1 MEACSLQLIVP
12 SRSFDGW
19 SQLAICKA
27 MNMQFESESSPGF
40 AIGRVAY
47 LIRTGMAAVLKSAG
61 WPFSPEETQTLITL
75 LDAGEPLGMN
85 ELATLMI
92 RDPTTVKRQLDRLVE
107 QKFVERSASSEDARI
122 VMIGLTRR
130 GEQKL
135 QKVLPLLDDLRK
147 TTLKGISKSDLD
159 ATQNV
164 LRKMQKNLA
173 THLAKEKSCG

>member
-1 MEACSLQLIVP
+1 MH
-12 SRSFDGW
+12 FD
-19 SQLAICKA
+19 
-27 MNMQFESESSPGF
+27 SEGSPGF

-47 LIRTGMAAVLKSAG
+47 QIRSAMAAVLKSAS

-75 LDAGEPLGMN
+75 LDAGEPLSMN
-85 ELATLMI
+85 ELASRMI

-107 QKFVERSASSEDARI
+107 HQFVERNVSSEDARI

-135 QKVLPLLDDLRK
+135 ATVLPLLDDLRE
-147 TTLKGISKSDLD
+147 TTLKGISMSELE

-164 LRKMQKNLA
+164 LRKMQKNLMN
-173 THLAKEKSCG
+173 HISKE

>member
-1 MEACSLQLIVP
+1 MH
-12 SRSFDGW
+12 FD
-19 SQLAICKA
+19 
-27 MNMQFESESSPGF
+27 SESSPGF

-47 LIRTGMAAVLKSAG
+47 LIRSGMAAALKSAG

-75 LDAGEPLGMN
+75 LDAGDPLSMN
-85 ELATLMI
+85 DLASLMI

-107 QKFVERSASSEDARI
+107 HQFVERNVSSEDARI

-147 TTLKGISKSDLD
+147 TALTGISKSELD
-159 ATQNV
+159 ATQDV
-164 LRKMQKNLA
+164 LRKMQKNL
-173 THLAKEKSCG
+173 TNHLSKVEARE